1 MLLRSRFRDWRR
13 QLSRHH
19 DILKSD
25 LIMRTIAERLVL
37 RCAAAAK
44 GNLGPPR
51 EPENSALLV
60 ADLKITLNQ
69 NRSVALN
76 R

>member
-1 MLLRSRFRDWRR
+1 
-13 QLSRHH
+13 
-19 DILKSD
+19 
-25 LIMRTIAERLVL
+25 MRTIAERLVL
-37 RCAAAAK
+37 RRAAAAK